1 MLRLIFSLLLVVSL
15 GAGAQELDTAIV
27 NGRVMDPE
35 TGLDALRSIGIKN
48 GRIAAVSEGVLK
60 GKTTIDAKGLVVS
73 PGFIDLHSHG
83 QTPENY
89 RFKARDGVTTALELE
104 VGVWPV
110 NKWYAARRGKALINF
125 GASSG
130 HIPASMAVMHDPG
143 GLLPRGA
150 TAKRAPTPE
159 EQRQILADIKQGLDN
174 GALGVGIG
182 IAYVPKD
189 TREQILQVFEV
200 AASYKLPCFVHI
212 RNGGPLEPGVVDAL
226 QEALA
231 DAEVTGA
238 PLHVVHI
245 TSMGLGQTPL
255 CLQMIRGAKEH
266 GLDVTTEAYPYTAG
280 MTDISSAV
288 FDPGWQQHQGGITY
302 HDLQW
307 AATGERLTEE
317 SFARYRKQGGMVAI
331 HSIPE
336 AMVRFAMADPMVMIA
351 SDGILENGK
360 GHPRA
365 AGCFARVL
373 GRYVREEHALPLMEA
388 LRKMTLMP
396 AERLGLK
403 DKGRIRIGADADLTL
418 FDPARVIDRATFED
432 PAQYSD
438 GIPYVLVN
446 GILVV
451 KDGAFVQNALPGRG
465 ILHRP
470 KREVSRALSRPQS
483 SEVHCLLFTDNS
495 YLKTGPE
502 NLTVDSAG
510 VK

>member
-1 MLRLIFSLLLVVSL
+1 MFRFGLTLLWLVSL
-15 GAGAQELDTAIV
+15 HATAQQFDVAIV

-35 TGLDALRSIGIKN
+35 SGLDAIRSVGIEH
-48 GRIAAVSEGVLK
+48 GRITSISTDVLH
-60 GKTTIDAKGLVVS
+60 GKTTIDAGGLVVS

-110 NKWYAARRGKALINF
+110 PQWYAARTGKALINF

-143 GLLPRGA
+143 GLLPRGP
-150 TAKRAPTPE
+150 TAQRAPTPE
-159 EQRQILADIKQGLDN
+159 EQRDILARIKQGLED
-174 GALGVGIG
+174 GALGVGLG

-189 TREQILQVFEV
+189 TREQILEVFQV

-212 RNGGPLEPGVVDAL
+212 RSGGPVEPGVVDAL
-226 QEALA
+226 QEVLA
-231 DAEVTGA
+231 DAGVTGA

-245 TSMGLGQTPL
+245 TSMGLGQTAL
-255 CLQMIRGAKEH
+255 CLQMLRGAKEH

-288 FDPGWQQHQGGITY
+288 FDPGWQEHQGGISY

-307 AATGERLTEE
+307 ASTGERLTEKT
-317 SFARYRKQGGMVAI
+317 FAVYRKQGGMVAI

-336 AMVRFAMADPMVMIA
+336 AMVKLAISDPMVMIA

-365 AGCFARVL
+365 AGCYARVL
-373 GRYVREEHALPLMEA
+373 GRYVREERALPLMEA

-396 AERLGLK
+396 AERVALK
-403 DKGRIRIGADADLTL
+403 DKGRIRIGADADITI
-418 FDPARVIDRATFED
+418 FDPARVADRATFEN
-432 PAQYSD
+432 PAQYSE

-446 GILVV
+446 GVVVVNKGVLVES
-451 KDGAFVQNALPGRG
+451 ALPGRG
-465 ILHRP
+465 VLRHAR
-470 KREVSRALSRPQS
+470 RE
-483 SEVHCLLFTDNS
+483 
-495 YLKTGPE
+495 G
-502 NLTVDSAG
+502 
-510 VK
+510 